1 MINEHDMTKSM
12 IDKMKSTLLREFVNQ
27 PQGQNPEYSESDV
40 ETNEPETKIKEIN
53 FLDGN
58 GNLNSDVPENMK
70 VYWEGTESEKKKFM
84 DGVSPDVTFTSFVIT
99 PKAGGDEGNVKLTG
113 VLNNVSIGFSM
124 NKKQDLGLMI
134 TTAPAKTTQPGVSGQ
149 GLSSTDVKLTPE
161 LIGLLNKLNGY
172 YENWYKEWATKLNT
186 ENFGNA

>member
-1 MINEHDMTKSM
+1 MTKSM

-27 PQGQNPEYSESDV
+27 TQNQDPSYTETDV
-40 ETNEPETKIKEIN
+40 EANEPETEIKEIN
-53 FLDGN
+53 FLDEN
-58 GNLNSDVPENMK
+58 GNLRSDVPENMK
-70 VYWEGTESEKKKFM
+70 VYWDGTESEKKKFM
-84 DGVSPDVTFTSFVIT
+84 DGVTPDVTFTKFSIT
-99 PKAGGDEGNVKLTG
+99 PKAGGDEGDVKLTG
-113 VLNNVSIGFSM
+113 VLNNVNIGFSM

-134 TTAPAKTTQPGVSGQ
+134 TTAPAKTSQPGVSGQ